1 MILCF
6 DIGNTDIDVGVFEKD
21 TLSKSFR
28 IEYVKGQQSWAY
40 VEPIQKGLRENGIS
54 ISDVEDCI
62 LCSVVH
68 NTTQGFFVALN
79 EVFGYNPKMFTN
91 DRIVDMKVKIR
102 NPQEVGTDIVAS
114 CLVVRDKYTFPAI
127 VIDMGTATTITAMDS
142 EGAILGVSILTGVIT
157 SLNALHDRTGLPV
170 DPGLPIPEKAIGTD
184 TPKSI
189 ASGAVF
195 GRAAMMDGMIDRF
208 KEEMGTDA
216 AIYATGGVSKVIFP
230 LCRNK
235 AIINNDLLLEGM
247 YCYYLRSKCDIKD
260 RKEYK

>member
-6 DIGNTDIDVGVFEKD
+6 DIGNTDIDVGVFVND
-21 TLSKSFR
+21 VLSKTFR
-28 IEYVKGQQSWAY
+28 IDYVKGQQSWEY
-40 VEPIQKGLRENGIS
+40 VEPIKRRLRENGIG
-54 ISDVEDCI
+54 IDEVEDCI

-79 EVFGYNPKMFTN
+79 EVFGFNPKMFTN
-91 DRIVDMKVKIR
+91 DQVVDMKVKIK

-114 CLVVRDKYTFPAI
+114 CLAVREKYTFPAI
-127 VIDMGTATTITAMDS
+127 VVDMGTATTVTAMDE
-142 EGAILGVSILTGVIT
+142 EGSILGVSILTGVIT

-170 DPGLPIPEKAIGTD
+170 NPDLPIPEKAIGTD

-208 KEEMGTDA
+208 KAEMGCDA
-216 AIYATGGVSKVIFP
+216 TVYATGGVSKVIFP

-235 AIINNDLLLEGM
+235 AVINNDLLLEGM
-247 YCYYLRSKCDIKD
+247 YCYHLRSKCDLK
-260 RKEYK
+260 K